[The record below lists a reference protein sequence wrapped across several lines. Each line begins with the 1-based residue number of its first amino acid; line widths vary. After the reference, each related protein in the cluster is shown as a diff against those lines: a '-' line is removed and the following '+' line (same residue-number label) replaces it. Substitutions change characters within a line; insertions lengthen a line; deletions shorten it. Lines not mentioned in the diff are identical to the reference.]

1 MSFCGLPRVEE
12 TTIRPEERVMQ
23 TQGKSV
29 DVRAP
34 QAVEHVTKANN
45 LLKALQEK
53 IGEHP
58 EIGQAIHNLEMAL
71 AVLEVQT
78 GGML

>member
-1 MSFCGLPRVEE
+1 
-12 TTIRPEERVMQ
+12 MQ
-23 TQGKSV
+23 TQGKSK
-29 DVRAP
+29 DTPAP
-34 QAVEHVTKANN
+34 QAVEHVTAAHD
-45 LLKALQEK
+45 LLKTLQEK

-78 GGML
+78 GGMF

>member
-1 MSFCGLPRVEE
+1 
-12 TTIRPEERVMQ
+12 MQ
-23 TQGKSV
+23 TQGKSA

-45 LLKALQEK
+45 LLKTLQGK

-78 GGML
+78 AGML

>member
-1 MSFCGLPRVEE
+1 
-12 TTIRPEERVMQ
+12 MQ
-23 TQGKSV
+23 TQGESNET
-29 DVRAP
+29 RAP
-34 QAVEHVTKANN
+34 QAVKHVTAAHD
-45 LLKALQEK
+45 LLKTLQEK

-78 GGML
+78 GGMF